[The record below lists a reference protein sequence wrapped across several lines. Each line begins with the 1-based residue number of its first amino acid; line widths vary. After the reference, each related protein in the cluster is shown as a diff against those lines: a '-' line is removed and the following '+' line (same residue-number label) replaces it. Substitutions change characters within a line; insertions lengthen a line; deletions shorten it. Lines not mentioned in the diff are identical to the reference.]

1 MKPKPNEPRQT
12 PPLFYRE
19 GSSDKVYAL
28 WLERAAGGG
37 GWNVKYGYGR
47 RGRSLKIAFK
57 NPAPLSWE
65 NANAVYEEM
74 LAAKLKQGYT
84 TDVSGKPFTPS
95 KFNGGTA
102 SDYTAPEVGE
112 RATDFG
118 PMLLTPITD
127 ADPYLDDPDWVMQ
140 SKVDGE
146 RRFIV
151 VSDDGKK
158 IVGGNRRGLVVALPM
173 GIAKAAKLLAH
184 GTIFDGEIVGE
195 DYVAFDL
202 LRLEAQDLREQPY
215 ATRLEMLEQILEAF
229 PRNGLRLIQ
238 SYFAGKKSRRLEL
251 QAWQQGGREGV
262 VFKRLDAPY
271 REGRSDDALKLKFTA
286 SASVIV
292 AAVNQGVRSVRI
304 KAVDDTPLGNVTIP
318 VNKAIPRKGSI
329 IELKYL
335 YAYRGG
341 SLFQPVYVGV
351 RKDIEPGDCTT
362 AQLKYVKEEDASG

>member
-1 MKPKPNEPRQT
+1 MESQEPKRIM
-12 PPLFYRE
+12 LFYTA

-28 WLERAAGGG
+28 WLERSSG
-37 GWNVKYGYGR
+37 GWKVKYGYGR
-47 RGRSLKIAFK
+47 RGRSLRVQDKTEQALPYAEAERIYT
-57 NPAPLSWE
+57 E
-65 NANAVYEEM
+65 MVNAQ
-74 LAAKLKQGYT
+74 LKQGYT

-95 KFNGGTA
+95 KFNSGKATA
-102 SDYTAPEVGE
+102 YTAPEVGE

-127 ADPYLDDPDWVMQ
+127 AGPYLDDPDWVMQ
-140 SKVDGE
+140 SKIDGE

-173 GIAKAAKLLAH
+173 SLAKAAKLLAQ

-202 LRLEAQDLREQPY
+202 LRLEAQYLHEQPY
-215 ATRLEMLEQILEAF
+215 GTRLEMLGQILEAF
-229 PRNGLRLIQ
+229 PRNGLRLIH
-238 SYFAGKKSRRLEL
+238 SYFVGKKSRRLEL

-292 AAVNQGVRSVRI
+292 AAVNQGVRSVRV
-304 KAVDDTPLGNVTIP
+304 KAVDGTPLGNVSIP
-318 VNKAIPRKGSI
+318 ANKAVPRKGSI
-329 IELKYL
+329 IDVKYL

-341 SLFQPVYVGV
+341 GLYQPVYVGV
-351 RKDIEPGDCTT
+351 RKDIEPGECTT
-362 AQLKYVKEEDASG
+362 AQLRFVKEEDASA